1 MFELWVP
8 ITLAAAFLQNLRSA
22 LQKYLKGRLST
33 AGATM
38 TRFVYAVPFAL
49 AYVLVLNRQFDLP
62 WPAVHGVFL
71 GYMALGGVTQ
81 IAATALLVYLFAFR
95 NFAVGTTIP
104 RPRRCRPRFL
114 ALSCWATLSVGARW
128 PGFWFR
134 WSV

>member
-71 GYMALGGVTQ
+71 GYMAHLSNLWMDRILSKVALNQIFYMLAKVGLEIYMTQ
-81 IAATALLVYLFAFR
+81 RIPHEYYLVFYLLILSD
-95 NFAVGTTIP
+95 
-104 RPRRCRPRFL
+104 FL
-114 ALSCWATLSVGARW
+114 V
-128 PGFWFR
+128 PK
-134 WSV
+134 